1 MNVDQLRLNIE
12 QLPPAAQDLSYYEKW
27 SVSML
32 NHLRRSPEV
41 IDPAAYRR
49 FVDLSASSPAAA
61 SEGGKPLF
69 RPGDRVIVRE
79 QGRHERMALLYYG
92 CTGCA
97 KKFLQGIVR
106 KVLSRCNKKDFS
118 APLCPLLVPSF
129 VHSDAHTDGFET
141 HKGN

>member
-32 NHLRRSPEV
+32 NHLRLRRSQLQPEV

-49 FVDLSASSPAAA
+49 FVDLSASSPAPAA
-61 SEGGKPLF
+61 SGGGKPLF

-79 QGRHERMALLYYG
+79 QGRRRERMALYYG
-92 CTGCA
+92 CTGRVKQEGGVPIELA
-97 KKFLQGIVR
+97 
-106 KVLSRCNKKDFS
+106 CNNG
-118 APLCPLLVPSF
+118 
-129 VHSDAHTDGFET
+129 TDYVIRVF
-141 HKGN
+141 

>member
-32 NHLRRSPEV
+32 NHLRRSSQPEV

-49 FVDLSASSPAAA
+49 FVDLSASSPPAPAA
-61 SEGGKPLF
+61 SGGGEPLF
-69 RPGDRVIVRE
+69 RPGERVIVRE
-79 QGRHERMALLYYG
+79 QGRRRERMATTLYHG

-97 KKFLQGIVR
+97 KKVR
-106 KVLSRCNKKDFS
+106 WARRVLSRLMMCCAFI
-118 APLCPLLVPSF
+118 ACPIQ
-129 VHSDAHTDGFET
+129 
-141 HKGN
+141 